1 MHTTFNNN
9 SNNNDFIATYINRW
23 TWPMYSVCKLD
34 HATVDPFTVNYT
46 CASHFFTS
54 ENALQNKNVPLIAS
68 LSLSLFKSCPESG
81 EEHAYAHAR
90 TMNYCVILIAAR
102 YILFH
107 TSLSLT
113 PYFSRPIGLK
123 KGTANRCLST
133 GHANICAKKPAGE
146 TWEGFR
152 WERETARSKGGQT
165 RQERDD
171 EIRLPAAH
179 LSDNQF
185 LLIYKI
191 YIRSIE
197 SSRIESAL
205 VRPLLLLFLPFIV
218 QSYFLARRLVHLS
231 RDP

>member
-1 MHTTFNNN
+1 
-9 SNNNDFIATYINRW
+9 
-23 TWPMYSVCKLD
+23 MYSVCKLD

-68 LSLSLFKSCPESG
+68 LSLSLSLNRVQNRAKNT
-81 EEHAYAHAR
+81 HTHKHAR

-152 WERETARSKGGQT
+152 WGRETARSNDRGGRRDRNEMT
-165 RQERDD
+165 RFDYQP
-171 EIRLPAAH
+171 LTY
-179 LSDNQF
+179 
-185 LLIYKI
+185 LIISFY
-191 YIRSIE
+191 
-197 SSRIESAL
+197 
-205 VRPLLLLFLPFIV
+205 
-218 QSYFLARRLVHLS
+218 
-231 RDP
+231 

>member
-1 MHTTFNNN
+1 MSRIGRRTRIRTRTHYELLRNL
-9 SNNNDFIATYINRW
+9 NR
-23 TWPMYSVCKLD
+23 SKI
-34 HATVDPFTVNYT
+34 HPFP
-46 CASHFFTS
+46 H
-54 ENALQNKNVPLIAS
+54 I
-68 LSLSLFKSCPESG
+68 
-81 EEHAYAHAR
+81 
-90 TMNYCVILIAAR
+90 
-102 YILFH
+102 
-107 TSLSLT
+107 SLSLT

-152 WERETARSKGGQT
+152 WERETARSKEGQT

>member
-34 HATVDPFTVNYT
+34 HATVDPFTANYT

-68 LSLSLFKSCPESG
+68 LSLSLSLNRVQNRAKNT
-81 EEHAYAHAR
+81 HTHKHAR

-152 WERETARSKGGQT
+152 WGRETARSNDRGGRRDRNEMT
-165 RQERDD
+165 RFDYQP
-171 EIRLPAAH
+171 LTY
-179 LSDNQF
+179 
-185 LLIYKI
+185 LIISFY
-191 YIRSIE
+191 
-197 SSRIESAL
+197 
-205 VRPLLLLFLPFIV
+205 
-218 QSYFLARRLVHLS
+218 
-231 RDP
+231 